1 MGYIHMI
8 VPAFILIIFLTA
20 LKEKQDILKL
30 FTDGI
35 IDGLNTVL
43 KIFPHI
49 MAITIAISLLRESG
63 LISFILKPIQSILIK
78 IGVTEGIVPLI
89 VFRPLSGGASTSIVM
104 DIFKTYGADSIE
116 GKLASVIM
124 GGTETTF
131 YVITLLFGTL
141 KIKKLRGTLIAAL
154 FADIVAVITAI
165 ILINVKMI

>member
-63 LISFILKPIQSILIK
+63 LISFILKPIRSILIK

-104 DIFKTYGADSIE
+104 DIFKTYGVDSIE

-165 ILINVKMI
+165 ILINIKMI

>member
-20 LKEKQDILKL
+20 MKEKQDILKL

-104 DIFKTYGADSIE
+104 DIFKTYGVDSIE

-154 FADIVAVITAI
+154 FADIVAVTTAI
-165 ILINVKMI
+165 ILINIKMI

>member
-1 MGYIHMI
+1 MDYIHMI

-35 IDGLNTVL
+35 IDGLTTVL

-63 LISFILKPIQSILIK
+63 LISFILKPIQNILIK
-78 IGVTEGIVPLI
+78 IGVTEGIIPLI

-104 DIFKTYGADSIE
+104 DIFKTYGVDSLE
-116 GKLASVIM
+116 GKLASIIM

-154 FADIVAVITAI
+154 FADAVAVITAI
-165 ILINVKMI
+165 ILINIKII

>member
-8 VPAFILIIFLTA
+8 VPAFILIIFLIA
-20 LKEKQDILKL
+20 MKEKQDVLKL

-78 IGVTEGIVPLI
+78 IGVTEGIIPLI

-104 DIFKTYGADSIE
+104 DIFKTYGVDSIE

>member
-20 LKEKQDILKL
+20 MKEKQDILKL

-104 DIFKTYGADSIE
+104 DIFKTYGVDSLE

-141 KIKKLRGTLIAAL
+141 KIKNLRGTLIAAL
-154 FADIVAVITAI
+154 FADIVAIITAI

>member
-1 MGYIHMI
+1 MDYIHMI

-20 LKEKQDILKL
+20 MKEKQDILKL

-104 DIFKTYGADSIE
+104 DIFKTYGVDSIE

-154 FADIVAVITAI
+154 FADIVAVTIAI
-165 ILINVKMI
+165 ILINIKMI

>member
-20 LKEKQDILKL
+20 MKEKQDILKL

-104 DIFKTYGADSIE
+104 DIFKTYGVDSIE

-154 FADIVAVITAI
+154 FADIVAVATAI
-165 ILINVKMI
+165 ILINIKMI

>member
-78 IGVTEGIVPLI
+78 IGVTEGIIPLI